1 MHSTLLAL
9 FLPAITKE
17 TYLNMKKLLSFF
29 AFAAIA
35 MTTLSL
41 TSCDDDE
48 IARTLE
54 GTWEGVTESY
64 RSYSGHDYQST
75 RTLVHFSRNPY
86 KYAAGEGYWVDYFNT
101 HPWGDWDY
109 VANHINWDVTFE
121 CITIHFIED
130 NYTVEIWDYRLNDG
144 YFEGQIRDHG
154 RRINFRFAHTSSPN
168 WGSGWHW
175 GYGGYAPEGQFDEAE
190 TRAADAEKSQRYFG
204 KK

>member
-1 MHSTLLAL
+1 M
-9 FLPAITKE
+9 
-17 TYLNMKKLLSFF
+17 
-29 AFAAIA
+29 
-35 MTTLSL
+35 
-41 TSCDDDE
+41 
-48 IARTLE
+48 
-54 GTWEGVTESY
+54 
-64 RSYSGHDYQST
+64 
-75 RTLVHFSRNPY
+75 
-86 KYAAGEGYWVDYFNT
+86 DYFNT

-154 RRINFRFAHTSSPN
+154 RRINFRFSHTSSPN

-175 GYGGYAPEGQFDEAE
+175 GYGSYAPEGQFDEAE